1 MPQWKIWLHGLIAA
15 AVGSAAGG
23 FGSIA
28 GSLVVG
34 DGIWHGLKV
43 ACFAALLSA
52 AISVAA
58 YLKQSPVPPG
68 WDGTDRRGTADA
80 STPPKAD

>member
-1 MPQWKIWLHGLIAA
+1 MTDWKLWLHGLIAA

-34 DGIWHGLKV
+34 DGLMHGLKV
-43 ACFAALLSA
+43 ASLAALLSA
-52 AISVAA
+52 VIAVAA

-68 WDGTDRRGTADA
+68 WDGTDRRGTAQA
-80 STPPKAD
+80 PTPPKAD